1 VKKTV
6 RELDSAVKRGG
17 IMAGLGDFE
26 NVVFDPRVP
35 VYLQV
40 VRHFKELIATGRLR
54 SGEVIPSRRELA
66 AMLNINPNTAQRAYK
81 EMEEQKLI
89 VTEGNKESRITADEQ
104 VLRSV
109 RSELI
114 ESEVEAFVRAV
125 RKIDVPLEE
134 LIDLLQRKYEE
145 LAGGKDHD

>member
-1 VKKTV
+1 M
-6 RELDSAVKRGG
+6 DSAVKRGG

-104 VLRSV
+104 VLQSV

-134 LIDLLQRKYEE
+134 LIDLLQRKYKE
-145 LAGGKDHD
+145 LAGG